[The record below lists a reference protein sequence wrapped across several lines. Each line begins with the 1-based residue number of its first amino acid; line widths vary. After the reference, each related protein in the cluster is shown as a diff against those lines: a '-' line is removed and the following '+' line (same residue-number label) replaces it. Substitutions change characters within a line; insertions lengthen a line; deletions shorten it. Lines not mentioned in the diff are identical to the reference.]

1 MIKINKIFTT
11 FAAIAFALAANA
23 ASLNLGF
30 CNGRIASEGI
40 SKVGNARIDAAV
52 ILPESLLKQYSG
64 AEVTGV
70 RIGLVTAEGI
80 TSVEGW
86 IRKSLD
92 ETNLDSG
99 TVAAPQS
106 GWNTAVLSKGITLD
120 GSPIAV
126 GFSFSQEKGVKCISL
141 VGESRNDGRWIGKNG
156 KWEVSKAEGVV
167 SVELVISGD
176 NLPETDLA
184 ITDITGDVLPVASG
198 KDLQFMVDVINPSND
213 EIDGFDIRY
222 SVDGGQPVTSH
233 CATVLNYGET
243 YSATFTVSNASLSPD
258 VSHTM
263 IVEAICDADGR
274 PENNMCKLKIGTY
287 TDSWERRVLIEEF
300 TTEECGNCPRA
311 INTLHQCENAGYGDR
326 MNIVAHHAGYGI
338 DWLTQPE
345 DEKYTW
351 FYDPSGESGTFA
363 PAVMLDRTVLDNQS
377 FPVNS
382 IGYFDTFEPVLIKS
396 LAVPT
401 FVDVSATASCA
412 DNVIEVSVEVERM
425 PIFEVITEQPRVSVY
440 VIEDNIPHRDQAG
453 ITSDSFTHSHVF
465 RACATEVFGTPFNFE
480 GNKAHR
486 EFYVPC
492 NQEWVMD
499 NVKIVAFVHDHNS
512 EDINDCRIYN
522 SVSTSVITS
531 GVELPDIE
539 SEATTEYFTLSGI
552 RIAIPDKGTICIK
565 RTVHKSGRVTT
576 EKVRI

>member
-1 MIKINKIFTT
+1 MMKINKIFTT

-86 IRKSLD
+86 IRNSLD

-99 TVAAPQS
+99 TVATPQS

-213 EIDGFDIRY
+213 VIDGFDIRY
-222 SVDGGQPVTSH
+222 SVDGDQPVTSH
-233 CATVLNYGET
+233 CAAVLNYGET

-300 TTEECGNCPRA
+300 TTEQCGNCPRA

-326 MNIVAHHAGYGI
+326 MNIVAHHVGYGI

-363 PAVMLDRTVLDNQS
+363 PAVMLDRTVLENQS

-440 VIEDNIPHRDQAG
+440 VIEDKIPHRDQAG

-480 GNKAHR
+480 GNKARR
-486 EFYVPC
+486 EFYVPR

-499 NVKIVAFVHDHNS
+499 NVKIVAFVHDHNN

-552 RIAIPDKGTICIK
+552 RIAEPDKGSICIK
-565 RTVHKSGRVTT
+565 RTVHKSGRVTA